1 MLHFFSGPKR
11 YDYVP
16 EKDDWIYSR
25 DDTSLGSLLDN
36 ELSDV
41 FGKEVKLGLEKASKL
56 VP

>member
-56 VP
+56 VS